1 MITALI
7 TIGIIFVG
15 IILFGLWSCLKMGK
29 ISDEK
34 MEVYSQDKE

>member
-1 MITALI
+1 MIIVLI

-29 ISDEK
+29 ISDEQTEK
-34 MEVYSQDKE
+34 YLQDKE

>member
-15 IILFGLWSCLKMGK
+15 IILIGLWSCLKMGK
-29 ISDEK
+29 ISEEQ